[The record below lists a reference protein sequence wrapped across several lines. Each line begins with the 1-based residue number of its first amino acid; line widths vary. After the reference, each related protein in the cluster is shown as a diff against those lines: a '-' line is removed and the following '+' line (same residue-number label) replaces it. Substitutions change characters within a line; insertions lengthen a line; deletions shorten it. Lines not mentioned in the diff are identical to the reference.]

1 MENNFKDIEKKLQA
15 FFEEQLQRLSG
26 IDPIKHATQEVL
38 TAQLNQIIERNQKRY
53 SPNIFR
59 ITFKRKRSIDP
70 KDLEMWKAF
79 IINLIKEKARE
90 RNLLF
95 SGPVHIQHFFDPS
108 LQQEIS
114 IEIAFSS
121 ISTRDTADLMIGSEK
136 DIPSEKILKG
146 YLITHQEKIFPLKKK
161 VINIGRDEGNDLVID
176 NLRVSRV
183 HAQIRE
189 INGSHILFDL
199 DSTVGTK
206 VNKRRLSQHTLVTGD
221 VIEVAD
227 VALIY
232 GADPELDRLIQ
243 NHFQTKILPPQE
255 RNK

>member
-1 MENNFKDIEKKLQA
+1 MENNFKDIEKRLRV
-15 FFEEQLQRLSG
+15 FFEEHLQRLSG
-26 IDPIKHATQEVL
+26 IDPIKCATEEVL
-38 TAQLNQIIERNQKRY
+38 KAQLSQIKELNQKRY

-59 ITFKRKRSIDP
+59 VTFKRKKVVDP
-70 KDLEMWKAF
+70 KDLEQWKVF
-79 IINLIKEKARE
+79 ISNLIKEKARE

-95 SGPVHIQHFFDPS
+95 SGPIHIQHFYDPT
-108 LQQEIS
+108 LDQEIA
-114 IEIAFSS
+114 IEVAFSALT
-121 ISTRDTADLMIGSEK
+121 TRETTDLMVGSEK
-136 DIPSEKILKG
+136 TEPSDKALKG
-146 YLITHQEKIFPLKKK
+146 YLITHQEKIFPLRKK

-206 VNKRRLSQHTLVTGD
+206 INKRRLSQHTLATGD
-221 VIEVAD
+221 VIEIAD

-232 GADPELDRLIQ
+232 GADQELDGLIN
-243 NHFQTKILPPQE
+243 NHFQTKAIPSQG
-255 RNK
+255 RKK

>member
-1 MENNFKDIEKKLQA
+1 MENNFKDIEKKLQS

-38 TAQLNQIIERNQKRY
+38 IAQLNQIIERNQKRY

-59 ITFKRKRSIDP
+59 ITIKRKRSIDP
-70 KDLEMWKAF
+70 KDLDSWKAF
-79 IINLIKEKARE
+79 ITNLIKEKARE

-108 LQQEIS
+108 IQQEVA
-114 IEIAFSS
+114 IEVAFSS
-121 ISTRDTADLMIGSEK
+121 ISTRETTGLMVGSEK
-136 DIPSEKILKG
+136 KEPSGKILKG
-146 YLITHQEKIFPLKKK
+146 YLITHHETIFPLKKK
-161 VINIGRDEGNDLVID
+161 VTNIGRDEDNDLVVD

-189 INGSHILFDL
+189 INGAHILFDL

-206 VNKRRLSQHTLVTGD
+206 VNKRRLSQHTLATGD
-221 VIEVAD
+221 VIEIAD
-227 VALIY
+227 IALIY
-232 GADPELDRLIQ
+232 GTDSENDGLIQ
-243 NHFQTKILPPQE
+243 NHFHTKVIPTQG

>member
-1 MENNFKDIEKKLQA
+1 MENNFKDIEKKLQS

-38 TAQLNQIIERNQKRY
+38 TAQINQIIERNQKRY

-59 ITFKRKRSIDP
+59 ITIKRKRSIDP
-70 KDLEMWKAF
+70 KDLDSWKAF
-79 IINLIKEKARE
+79 ITNLIKEKARE
-90 RNLLF
+90 KNLLF

-108 LQQEIS
+108 IQQEVA
-114 IEIAFSS
+114 IEVAFSS
-121 ISTRDTADLMIGSEK
+121 ISTRETTGLMIGSEK
-136 DIPSEKILKG
+136 DAPSGKKIKG
-146 YLITHQEKIFPLKKK
+146 YLITHQETIFPLKKK
-161 VINIGRDEGNDLVID
+161 VTNIGRDEDNDLVVD

-189 INGSHILFDL
+189 INGVHILFDL

-206 VNKRRLSQHTLVTGD
+206 VNKRRLSQHTLATGD
-221 VIEVAD
+221 VIEIAD
-227 VALIY
+227 IALIY
-232 GADPELDRLIQ
+232 GTDSENDGLIQ
-243 NHFQTKILPPQE
+243 NHFHTKIIPIQG

>member
-1 MENNFKDIEKKLQA
+1 MENNFKDIEKRLQA

-38 TAQLNQIIERNQKRY
+38 TAQLNKIIEKNQKRY

-59 ITFKRKRSIDP
+59 ITFKRKRSIDL
-70 KDLEMWKAF
+70 KDLDLWKSF
-79 IINLIKEKARE
+79 ITNLIKEKARE

-108 LQQEIS
+108 LQQDIT
-114 IEIAFSS
+114 IEVAFSS
-121 ISTRDTADLMIGSEK
+121 ISTRETTDLMVGSEN
-136 DIPSEKILKG
+136 DEPSEKKLKG
-146 YLITHQEKIFPLKKK
+146 YLITHQETIFPLKKK
-161 VINIGRDEGNDLVID
+161 VTNIGRDEGNDLVVD

-206 VNKRRLSQHTLVTGD
+206 VNKRRLSQHTLATGD
-221 VIEVAD
+221 VIEIAD
-227 VALIY
+227 VAIIY
-232 GADPELDRLIQ
+232 GADPEHDGLIQ
-243 NHFQTKILPPQE
+243 NHFHTKIIPSQE

>member
-1 MENNFKDIEKKLQA
+1 MENNFNDIEKKLQA

-26 IDPIKHATQEVL
+26 IDPIKHATREVL
-38 TAQLNQIIERNQKRY
+38 TAQINQIIEHNQKSF

-59 ITFKRKRSIDP
+59 ITFKRQRSIDP
-70 KDLEMWKAF
+70 KDLEMWEAF
-79 IINLIKEKARE
+79 ITNLIKEKARE

-108 LQQEIS
+108 LQQEIL
-114 IEIAFSS
+114 IEVAFSS
-121 ISTRDTADLMIGSEK
+121 ISTRDTANLMIGSEK
-136 DIPSEKILKG
+136 EKPSGKKLKA
-146 YLITHQEKIFPLKKK
+146 YLITHQEKIFPLNKK
-161 VINIGRDEGNDLVID
+161 VINIGRDENNDLVID

-199 DSTVGTK
+199 DSTVGTR
-206 VNKRRLSQHTLVTGD
+206 VNKRRLSQHSLITGD
-221 VIEVAD
+221 VIEIAD
-227 VALIY
+227 VSLIY
-232 GADPELDRLIQ
+232 GADPELDGIIQ
-243 NHFQTKILPPQE
+243 NHSHTKVIPQQG